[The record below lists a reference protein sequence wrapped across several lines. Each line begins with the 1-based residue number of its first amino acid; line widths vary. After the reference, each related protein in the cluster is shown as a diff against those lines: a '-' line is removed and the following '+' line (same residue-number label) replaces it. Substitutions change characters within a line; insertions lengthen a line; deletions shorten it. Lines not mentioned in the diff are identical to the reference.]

1 MHGCCCLVT
10 APTGLE
16 RTQDM
21 HTGQWPRGAAPANGS
36 ARHAARRLVLQPPS
50 QRGRRET
57 SARRYSQPYAHGEG
71 AHEVTRPLSADGP
84 PTHRTS
90 TADSYPILRQPY
102 STQQRNTNKRRGCP
116 EMPHAAH
123 NQKPQASKRKRTR
136 SPAARTKRL
145 AHALS
150 HTQAALPAVAAPATA
165 VGVGVGLARQTGSC
179 WFHVRGFSTLNGDLR
194 RLFTSNRGVY
204 HSRQGCSSLN
214 GVAADDPMMPP
225 DMRCVPVMSV
235 RLVLFLLS
243 RSRAVPPSLYDRS
256 MRGAAR
262 RASHAV
268 RVSFL
273 GLD

>member
-1 MHGCCCLVT
+1 MAHPLT
-10 APTGLE
+10 AP
-16 RTQDM
+16 
-21 HTGQWPRGAAPANGS
+21 
-36 ARHAARRLVLQPPS
+36 
-50 QRGRRET
+50 
-57 SARRYSQPYAHGEG
+57 
-71 AHEVTRPLSADGP
+71 RPLI
-84 PTHRTS
+84 PTPSFGSPTPRSNAT
-90 TADSYPILRQPY
+90 P
-102 STQQRNTNKRRGCP
+102 TNAAAVPKCHT
-116 EMPHAAH
+116 PHTTT
-123 NQKPQASKRKRTR
+123 NRKQASVDAHTR

-262 RASHAV
+262 RASHVV

>member
-123 NQKPQASKRKRTR
+123 NQKPQASKRRRTH
-136 SPAARTKRL
+136 AAQRRGQRGSLT
-145 AHALS
+145 HS
-150 HTQAALPAVAAPATA
+150 HTHKQHYPRWRHRRRRWGLGWAWRVRRGL
-165 VGVGVGLARQTGSC
+165 VG
-179 WFHVRGFSTLNGDLR
+179 F
-194 RLFTSNRGVY
+194 
-204 HSRQGCSSLN
+204 
-214 GVAADDPMMPP
+214 M
-225 DMRCVPVMSV
+225 CVVS
-235 RLVLFLLS
+235 
-243 RSRAVPPSLYDRS
+243 ARS
-256 MRGAAR
+256 MVICDGCLHPTGVSIIRARGALR
-262 RASHAV
+262 
-268 RVSFL
+268 
-273 GLD
+273 